1 MSNINEQRSCLLLLH
16 TEPAIVNSGTGKAD
30 ISPRRARLGQ
40 RAKNGGGSS
49 KGAGGVQQRKVRSPR
64 KRRSVQEAFWTCS
77 RKAPVV
83 TRRLSKALAV
93 FAEVLHFT
101 IPFTLA
107 VWEPDACFEAGGN
120 TMRI

>member
-1 MSNINEQRSCLLLLH
+1 
-16 TEPAIVNSGTGKAD
+16 VNSGTGKAD

-49 KGAGGVQQRKVRSPR
+49 KGAGGVPQRKVRSPR
-64 KRRSVQEAFWTCS
+64 KRRSVQEAFWTCNS

-101 IPFTLA
+101 VPFTLA
-107 VWEPDACFEAGGN
+107 VWEPDGCFDAGGSI
-120 TMRI
+120 MRI